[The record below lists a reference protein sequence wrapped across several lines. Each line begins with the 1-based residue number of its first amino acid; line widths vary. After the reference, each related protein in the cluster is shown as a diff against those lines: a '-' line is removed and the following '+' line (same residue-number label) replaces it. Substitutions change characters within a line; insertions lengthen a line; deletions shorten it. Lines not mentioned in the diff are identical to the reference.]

1 MLPIKLISI
10 QGLGESSLKS

>member
-1 MLPIKLISI
+1 MLPIILISI